1 MTRMSESELREYR
14 RRHPHLFP
22 EPPAP
27 APAPAPAAGLPAS
40 ATNGYASEADF
51 QDAVVR
57 ALVERGWT
65 VWQMYR
71 GSQRGGSVWATK
83 GIPDLFAFRA
93 PGLLLWLELKQ
104 PGNKPS
110 PAQLERHEELRRAG
124 LPITVAWTLEQVL
137 LAARALSLLIPSEVT
152 P

>member
-40 ATNGYASEADF
+40 ATNGYASEKAFQAD
-51 QDAVVR
+51 VVR
-57 ALVERGWT
+57 ELTARGWT
-65 VWQMYR
+65 VWQMYL
-71 GSQRGGSVWATK
+71 GSQRGGSVHMTR

-137 LAARALSLLIPSEVT
+137 LAARALSLLVPDEVS

>member
-1 MTRMSESELREYR
+1 MSESELREYQ

-27 APAPAPAAGLPAS
+27 APALAPSAGLPAS
-40 ATNGYASEADF
+40 VSNGYPSEKAFQAD
-51 QDAVVR
+51 VVR
-57 ALVERGWT
+57 ELTARGWT
-65 VWQMYR
+65 VWQMYL
-71 GSQRGGSVWATK
+71 GSQHGGSVHMTK
-83 GIPDLFAFRA
+83 GIPDICAFRP

-110 PAQLERHEELRRAG
+110 PAQLDRHEELRRAG
-124 LPITVAWTLEQVL
+124 LPITVAWTMEQVL
-137 LAARALSLLIPSEVT
+137 RAEHTLSLLIPSEVT

>member
-1 MTRMSESELREYR
+1 MTEAELREYR

-22 EPPAP
+22 ETSPPAP
-27 APAPAPAAGLPAS
+27 APAPSAGLPRSAS
-40 ATNGYASEADF
+40 NGYADEKAFQAD
-51 QDAVVR
+51 VVR
-57 ALVERGWT
+57 ELTARGWT
-65 VWQMYR
+65 VWQMYL
-71 GSQRGGSVWATK
+71 GSERGGSVWASK
-83 GIPDLFAFRA
+83 GLPDLFAFRA

-110 PAQLERHEELRRAG
+110 LAQLERHEELRRAG

-137 LAARALSLLIPSEVT
+137 RAEHALSLLIPREVS